1 MITHPPARI
10 GKIDISISGLS
21 GVSERGRN
29 DRRKLM
35 IRKMYVPLVVSFCI
49 FLSISGCLENKDD
62 SNKITALTAYSLL
75 EDHLNGNDFSIFFVE
90 SLDNE
95 TFNTGKSSGW
105 KFFGGF
111 PLEEGQFDYFL
122 YNVKADK
129 KIDQGNTSNYEL
141 FFGPVLGEEMI
152 IDGFNIDSDKA
163 VSIAKKD
170 SLVNEYL
177 EKFPETEMIF
187 FHLIGIQVSS
197 ENNSEISENDDCWVL
212 NWIGPNCTIDLRIG
226 SETGEIKQREIQII
240 VEEANIKTTTKR
252 YDDTIYVEEG
262 NEEVIQITFNETYI
276 PLEISFSVQ
285 WDDDGPSSPPYH
297 NNPDNISGSLI
308 VNGEIMDTDYK
319 NGTSSGS
326 FSLEWNNEDREI
338 VESIQIVIKCVYAG
352 KIESSRPVTIIPLD
366 DGNFVSF
373 SGEIEFI
380 TEVSHVNIFKN
391 IDEIQ

>member
-1 MITHPPARI
+1 
-10 GKIDISISGLS
+10 
-21 GVSERGRN
+21 
-29 DRRKLM
+29 M

-49 FLSISGCLENKDD
+49 FLSISGCIENKDD

-111 PLEEGQFDYFL
+111 PLEEEGQFDYFL

-141 FFGPVLGEEMI
+141 FFGPVFGEEMI

-163 VSIAKKD
+163 LSIAKKD
-170 SLVNEYL
+170 SLVKEYL
-177 EKFPETEMIF
+177 ENFPETEMIF
-187 FHLIGIQVSS
+187 FHLIGTQVPA
-197 ENNSEISENDDCWVL
+197 ENNSAISKNDDCWVL
-212 NWIGPNCTIDLRIG
+212 NWIGPNCTIDFRID

-240 VEEANIKTTTKR
+240 VEEVNIKTTTQQ
-252 YDDTIYVEEG
+252 YDNRIYINEG
-262 NEEVIQITFNETYI
+262 SEVPIQIPFNETYI
-276 PLEISFSVQ
+276 PLDITFDVQ
-285 WDDDGPSSPPYH
+285 WDDEIPSSSDYQ
-297 NNPDNISGSLI
+297 NKPDNISGSLI
-308 VNGEIMDTDYK
+308 VNGEIMDTDYH
-319 NGTSSGS
+319 NDTSSGN

-338 VESIQIVIKCVYAG
+338 TESIQILISCIYAG
-352 KIESSRPVTIIPLD
+352 DIDAIFPRNLIQSYVD
-366 DGNFVSF
+366 DGNDVSIV
-373 SGEIEFI
+373 GEIEFI
-380 TEVSHVNIFKN
+380 TEVSYVNIFKN